1 MLISV
6 VIFLLKKHLKSGAL
20 YHSIVTSLRLHLVTD
35 GYIDSSSA
43 IISSNIHYT
52 VKQAQSQRKL
62 KKI

>member
-1 MLISV
+1 MSGDILIEKAHQIWS
-6 VIFLLKKHLKSGAL
+6 S

-62 KKI
+62 KKR